1 MNFYCLVEDNSISQG
16 PAPIPGSWKNI
27 SGLDCLSDEKLKVL
41 GWLPVREIIP
51 TFDTVTEKLGSI
63 ILDSILEDEVL
74 YTKEVLAITDEER
87 IVSKIEEIE
96 AIEYESNRVAAI
108 EDLKTDGTL
117 PSDYVD

>member
-51 TFDTVTEKLGSI
+51 TST
-63 ILDSILEDEVL
+63 
-74 YTKEVLAITDEER
+74 
-87 IVSKIEEIE
+87 
-96 AIEYESNRVAAI
+96 
-108 EDLKTDGTL
+108 
-117 PSDYVD
+117 